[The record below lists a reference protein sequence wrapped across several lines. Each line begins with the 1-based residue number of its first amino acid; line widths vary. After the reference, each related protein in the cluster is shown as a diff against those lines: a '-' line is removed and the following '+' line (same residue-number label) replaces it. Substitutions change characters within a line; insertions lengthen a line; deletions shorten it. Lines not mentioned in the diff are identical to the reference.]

1 MRGVEDV
8 VRWLRHETEW
18 NDIASQDKADDAIAT
33 LERARAVIDAALLVQ
48 LGWMGD
54 GVDGGKAMREA
65 LLVLTKSLD
74 LYENLSPIR
83 QDKP

>member
-8 VRWLRHETEW
+8 VRWLRYDTEW

-48 LGWMGD
+48 LVWMGD

-65 LLVLTKSLD
+65 LLVLNGALER
-74 LYENLSPIR
+74 YENLSQKR
-83 QDKP
+83 ETKP